1 MGQLSILGNLLS
13 APSVEAWLFYVLATL
28 SVCLTV
34 GVLTDKV
41 VIRSGFTLIGTF
53 GTISGIFLLLSA
65 QFLALAQIMIY
76 AVGITLMVV
85 IALMLTNPRL
95 ESERYVEGSQR
106 DKTLPPLASFMASC
120 KRNLNLWVAI
130 ISFITIYSALLG
142 EPHWPITDQAVTAN
156 TVQVL
161 GEELVTNYSIPFEF
175 ASILLLAALM
185 GAIMLAKG
193 EPRNSKQDDEGNI
206 ALVEEAKKQE
216 NNLALQR

>member
-1 MGQLSILGNLLS
+1 MGQVSILNNLLG
-13 APSVEAWLFYVLATL
+13 APAVETWLFYLLATL
-28 SVCLTV
+28 AVCLTV
-34 GVLTDKV
+34 GVLTDRV

-95 ESERYVEGSQR
+95 ESEAQAESETE
-106 DKTLPPLASFMASC
+106 KLPPLAAFIASW
-120 KRNLNLWVAI
+120 KGNLNLWVAI
-130 ISFITIYSALLG
+130 ISFVTIYSALLG
-142 EPHWPITDQAVTAN
+142 QRWPVADQNVTAN
-156 TVQVL
+156 VVQAL
-161 GEELVTNYSIPFEF
+161 GAALVTDYAIPFEF
-175 ASILLLAALM
+175 SSILLLAALM

-193 EPRNSKQDDEGNI
+193 EPREREGEREGEGNQ
-206 ALVEEAKKQE
+206 VMEEAKKQE

>member
-1 MGQLSILGNLLS
+1 MGQLSMLGNLLS
-13 APSVEAWLFYVLATL
+13 SPNVEAWLFYILATL
-28 SVCLTV
+28 AVCLTV
-34 GVLTDKV
+34 GVLHDRV

-95 ESERYVEGSQR
+95 ESERYAENAAR
-106 DKTLPPLASFMASC
+106 DKSLPLLATFMASC
-120 KRNLNLWVAI
+120 KRNLNLWVAVLT
-130 ISFITIYSALLG
+130 FVTIYAALLSQ
-142 EPHWPITDQAVTAN
+142 PHWPIAEQAVGNNA
-156 TVQVL
+156 VQVL
-161 GEELVTNYSIPFEF
+161 GEALVTTYSIPFEF

-193 EPRNSKQDDEGNI
+193 EPRVKEEGNV
-206 ALVEEAKKQE
+206 AVVEEAQKQE